1 MRLQVVERTVFV
13 NDVRYYDWKKH
24 VTIVR
29 RFIVLII
36 KLPAH
41 RYLSL
46 MMSDKNI

>member
-1 MRLQVVERTVFV
+1 MRLQVVERTVFI
-13 NDVRYYDWKKH
+13 NDMRYYYWKKH

-46 MMSDKNI
+46 MMSE